1 VSGGFVGDLLA
12 RRTPAGHLLTIAA
25 GFLLAAPAGIVMML
39 AQDRAVF
46 LPALF
51 FAVTFLVFYIG
62 SVNAVIHN
70 VVHPALRATAVAI
83 FVFIINV
90 GGAALSPAVVGLVSD
105 RRQSLQAAMLMLPI
119 LVFFAGLIALA
130 AATVVGADMRRL
142 APNGGPPR
150 G

>member
-1 VSGGFVGDLLA
+1 
-12 RRTPAGHLLTIAA
+12 
-25 GFLLAAPAGIVMML
+25 
-39 AQDRAVF
+39 
-46 LPALF
+46 
-51 FAVTFLVFYIG
+51 
-62 SVNAVIHN
+62 VIHN